1 MSGARV
7 TAGLRPLSSG
17 ALGSRGASRP
27 RPPAAPQQSGQRGA
41 QHGLG
46 EAQKR
51 ILDLEKSLQFLQRQH
66 SEMLVQLHEEI
77 EHLKRENKD
86 LHYRLIMNQKP
97 QKTANSQGKGRA
109 QPSSPKKQDS
119 KADTPKKMGLEEGPP
134 AAAMLHN
141 SKLDKA
147 LGVQRQAKDEDVEA
161 PNPAATLLS
170 GGQHKG
176 KQPSSLPPL
185 LRKPNIQQCEVVIR
199 QLWNAN
205 LLQAQ
210 ELQHL
215 RTLLGRSQGP
225 KEARPSSPRNQEA
238 LHQGAL
244 RVPKVPTKGVSKTC
258 LILSQMP
265 VGEHAILPALK
276 QTLKS
281 SFAERQR
288 RLQAVRAGGCTALC
302 SERHPAL
309 SAQVR
314 STCIHRHLPSLPSIS
329 KYF

>member
-1 MSGARV
+1 MSGAGG
-7 TAGLRPLSSG
+7 TAELRPPGSG

-77 EHLKRENKD
+77 EHLKRDNKD

-97 QKTANSQGKGRA
+97 PKRANSQGKGRA

-119 KADTPKKMGLEEGPP
+119 KADTPQKMGLEEGPP

-185 LRKPNIQQCEVVIR
+185 LHKPTIQQCEVVIR

-225 KEARPSSPRNQEA
+225 KEARPSSPRDQEA

-244 RVPKVPTKGVSKTC
+244 RVPTKGVSKTC

-265 VGEHAILPALK
+265 VGERAILPALK

-288 RLQAVRAGGCTALC
+288 RLQAARAGGGTALC
-302 SERHPAL
+302 SERHLAL
-309 SAQVR
+309 STQLR
-314 STCIHRHLPSLPSIS
+314 STCTCRHLPSLPSIS
-329 KYF
+329 KYL